1 MTHLPNYNPECT
13 NGLYWAD
20 EIEKQVEE
28 KILQISLTLTPE
40 DMVKTKSNIEVLQK
54 QLESIKAKLKRL
66 YGVYAEG
73 NDTVVE
79 VIGELEKEA
88 DAIKAK
94 IQEEEKSETKAEKKI
109 RYEEIKKIADVWQNI
124 DKKNKNLVL
133 KSIIDKVVIVNGDI
147 EIRLK

>member
-1 MTHLPNYNPECT
+1 M
-13 NGLYWAD
+13 
-20 EIEKQVEE
+20 
-28 KILQISLTLTPE
+28 
-40 DMVKTKSNIEVLQK
+40 
-54 QLESIKAKLKRL
+54 

-79 VIGELEKEA
+79 VIGDLEKES

-94 IQEEEKSETKAEKKI
+94 IQEEEKSETKTEKKI